1 MRAIGLISGGLDSAL
16 AVSLMKQQ
24 GIEVITLRFL
34 SPFWGKDNQARRL
47 VKELGV
53 DYREI
58 EVDES
63 YLSIVQSPRYG
74 YGENMNPC
82 IDCKIWMLHRARIF
96 MEEWGASFVFT
107 GEVLGQ
113 RPKSQMKNTLR
124 LIEKQS
130 GLEGLLL
137 RPLSAKLL
145 PETVPEK
152 EGWVKR
158 EQLLDLSGRGRK
170 RQLELARRW
179 GIRSFSLPAG
189 GCLLTEPNFARRL
202 QDLLQNGQNLTF
214 QEVRLLKVG
223 RHFRLSPSFKLIVG
237 RDAEENQKLQEM
249 FADGDVLFLPENG
262 KGPLALG
269 RGEGDRSV
277 LQEAASLLAHYVRFE
292 ERLVPI
298 RIESASYREKCCV
311 EKMKEEMVKERM
323 L

>member
-1 MRAIGLISGGLDSAL
+1 
-16 AVSLMKQQ
+16 
-24 GIEVITLRFL
+24 
-34 SPFWGKDNQARRL
+34 
-47 VKELGV
+47 
-53 DYREI
+53 
-58 EVDES
+58 
-63 YLSIVQSPRYG
+63 
-74 YGENMNPC
+74 
-82 IDCKIWMLHRARIF
+82 